1 MKRCIAA
8 RLYETLNHFITEDL
22 DLVKLEAN
30 EDLDL
35 QVVVGEVFVFDGRRM
50 KPNSLYISWVSRG
63 YEDEQGM
70 KMLMEGVEDDVVGYQ
85 AEGYV
90 ELVMVMW
97 KIATNQSAFAFRNQC
112 GYMWGERLAGGGCC
126 RIIAC

>member
-1 MKRCIAA
+1 VKHCLAA
-8 RLYETLNHFITEDL
+8 QIPRRPYETPNHFITEDL

-35 QVVVGEVFVFDGRRM
+35 QVVVEEVFVLDGRRI
-50 KPNSLYISWVSRG
+50 KRNSLYISWVSRE

-70 KMLMEGVEDDVVGYQ
+70 KTLMDGVEDDVVGYQ
-85 AEGYV
+85 PEGYA

-97 KIATNQSAFAFRNQC
+97 KIATNQSAFRDK
-112 GYMWGERLAGGGCC
+112 RGGCC
-126 RIIAC
+126 RVAAL